1 MLDIRCWIYPEVASG
16 LNNKVIPTFNHD
28 NDAIIKLI
36 VYKIKN
42 KKYLFTLTYK
52 SIKMWD
58 IYSSENLHEF
68 VNTTNIDNRYSDMN
82 IYQDK
87 NNNYYLAATSSNN
100 IKIWNISNV
109 CANNECNYIRYIN
122 TGNSNNNKVI
132 LNEIDYIN
140 L

>member
-1 MLDIRCWIYPEVASG
+1 
-16 LNNKVIPTFNHD
+16 
-28 NDAIIKLI
+28 
-36 VYKIKN
+36 
-42 KKYLFTLTYK
+42 
-52 SIKMWD
+52 
-58 IYSSENLHEF
+58 
-68 VNTTNIDNRYSDMN
+68 MN

-109 CANNECNYIRYIN
+109 CASNECNYIRYIN